1 MKVHIVHYKNKI
13 HDFHVKQKEYP
24 MFAYSVKWQIRTDF
38 ERRSSKENHI
48 NAYLSFLWDADP
60 VTRPEDETH
69 MITVGELMDQFEVQR
84 GIANQAGSQKI
95 IDKEKL
101 SLHTKNCI
109 KIMQDIQNE
118 ITTWLKEYDSG
129 Q

>member
-84 GIANQAGSQKI
+84 GIANQAGSQK
-95 IDKEKL
+95 
-101 SLHTKNCI
+101 SSI
-109 KIMQDIQNE
+109 KRNFRS
-118 ITTWLKEYDSG
+118 TRKTA
-129 Q
+129 